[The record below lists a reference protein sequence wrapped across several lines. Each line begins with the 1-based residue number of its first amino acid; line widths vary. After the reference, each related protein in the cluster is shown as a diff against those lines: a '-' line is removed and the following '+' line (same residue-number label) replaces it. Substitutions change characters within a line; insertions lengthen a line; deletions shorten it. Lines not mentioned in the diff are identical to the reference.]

1 MKRRMSL
8 ALLALASC
16 AHPNAVLRQS
26 KAVAGGAAWDGVRT
40 VYTRATLEIGGLEGT
55 AESWQ
60 DVTSGHYADQYELG
74 PARGAGGFDGAVVWS
89 QDTSG
94 QVREEQGESERLG
107 AINELYRRSYSYW
120 FPGRHAARVQSAG
133 ERRDEGQTYDVLRIQ
148 PEGGRPFELWVNRE
162 THQIDR
168 TVEESGIQTVTTYY
182 SDYRDVD
189 GLQIPF
195 KMRVNQGGDAK
206 YDQHIEV
213 VEVKLNVD
221 IDASRFAKPAPPPPD
236 FEIAGGQ
243 SSVTLPF
250 RLVNNHIY
258 VSAQLNGK
266 TVTLLLDTGG
276 SNVITPAAAAQLGLE
291 TEGAMEGRGVG
302 EKSVDVALT
311 RVDAL
316 ALGGAVLSNQLFA
329 VLPLEDLWQRVEGV
343 DAAGLI
349 GYEVFKRFVVHIDY
363 ERSAVTLTLPSASE
377 RPTRGTVVPFEL
389 DGHLPAVHGAIDGVA
404 GKFHIDTGSR
414 STVDL
419 MRPFVEKHH
428 LDEHFAGGVEG
439 VSGWGVGG
447 PARSRAVRAELLRL
461 GEVEIQQPIVELSR
475 QEKGAFSDRYVAGN
489 VGAGILKRFNV
500 TFDYGRQ
507 IMVLEPNT
515 NSNQPFEHDRSGM
528 WINAVPGGF
537 EVVDVI
543 SDGPAAQAGLQA
555 GDRIVAID
563 GAEASELELPAV
575 RLRLRQD
582 EPGTV
587 IRLRVERQDG
597 SKQVELTLRDLVK

>member
-1 MKRRMSL
+1 MKLRKSL
-8 ALLALASC
+8 VLLALASC
-16 AHPNAVLRQS
+16 AHPNAVLRRS
-26 KAVAGGAAWDGVRT
+26 KAAAGGTAWDGIRT
-40 VYTRATLEIGGLEGT
+40 VYTRATLATGGLEGT
-55 AESWQ
+55 VESWQ
-60 DVTSGHYADQYELG
+60 DVTSGHYVDQYVLG

-107 AINELYRRSYSYW
+107 AIDESYRRSYSYW
-120 FPGRHAARVQSAG
+120 FPGRHPADVQNAG
-133 ERRDEGQTYDVLRIQ
+133 ERQDEGQTYDVLRIQ
-148 PEGGRPFELWVNRE
+148 PKGGRPFDLWVNRA
-162 THQIDR
+162 THGIDR
-168 TVEESGIQTVTTYY
+168 TVEESGTRTVTTYY

-195 KMRVNQGGDAK
+195 KMRVSQGGDPK
-206 YDQHIEV
+206 YDQHIEL
-213 VEVKLNVD
+213 VEVKLNID

-243 SSVTLPF
+243 SSVVLPF
-250 RLVNNHIY
+250 RLINNHIY
-258 VSAQLNGK
+258 VSAKLNGK
-266 TVTLLLDTGG
+266 PVILLLDTGG
-276 SNVITPAAAAQLGLE
+276 ANVITPAAAAQLGLK

-363 ERSAVTLTLPSASE
+363 EGSVLTLTLPSASE

-389 DGHLPAVHGAIDGVA
+389 DGHLPAVHGAIDGIA

-428 LDEHFAGGVEG
+428 LDEHFTGGIEG

-447 PARSRAVRAELLRL
+447 PARSRIVRGKLLRL
-461 GEVEIQQPIVELSR
+461 GEVEIQQPIIELSR
-475 QEKGAFSDRYVAGN
+475 QGKGAFSDRYVAGN

-507 IMVLEPNT
+507 TMVLEPNA
-515 NSNQPFEHDRSGM
+515 NSSQPFEHDRSGM

-537 EVVDVI
+537 EVADVI
-543 SDGPAAQAGLQA
+543 PDGPAAGAGLQT

-563 GAEASELELPAV
+563 GAEAGDLELPAV
-575 RLRLRQD
+575 RLRLRQ
-582 EPGTV
+582 EKPGTV
-587 IRLRVERQDG
+587 IRLLVKRQES
-597 SKQVELTLRDLVK
+597 SKLVELTLRDLVK